1 MTKALFFLW
10 KKGRIVITSLFN
22 KAHPF
27 IRYDIGDIG
36 ILDEKHFTKPI
47 LQQLIGRTNDIAV
60 LPSGKSAWFNLY
72 YITKNYRGR
81 WKCKKNLR
89 SGKSKPILL

>member
-1 MTKALFFLW
+1 MKSTLQ
-10 KKGRIVITSLFN
+10 R
-22 KAHPF
+22 
-27 IRYDIGDIG
+27 
-36 ILDEKHFTKPI
+36 PI

-81 WKCKKNLR
+81 WKCKRIYDQANQTDTFIIKYVR
-89 SGKSKPILL
+89 YYFKSVPN